1 MSAKSELMG
10 LTSALD
16 FDAGRAEVVNAAS
29 AMYAMLKTQEIS
41 LEMAEKLTVIKS
53 VTRAKVKAF
62 MHGHEDD
69 YKTFKTLDTIS
80 NDLVQLL

>member
-29 AMYAMLKTQEIS
+29 AMCAMLKTQEIS
-41 LEMAEKLTVIKS
+41 LSMAEKLTVIKS
-53 VTRAKVKAF
+53 VTRAKVRAF
-62 MHGHEDD
+62 RNGQEDNF
-69 YKTFKTLDTIS
+69 KTFKTLDTIS